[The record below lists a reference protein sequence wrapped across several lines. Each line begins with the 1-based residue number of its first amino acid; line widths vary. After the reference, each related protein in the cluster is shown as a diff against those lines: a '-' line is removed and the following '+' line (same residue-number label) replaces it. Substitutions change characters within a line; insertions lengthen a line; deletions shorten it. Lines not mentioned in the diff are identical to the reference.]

1 MTINKKGFTLTELLA
16 VIVILGIVLSL
27 VIVNVVK
34 LKNDS
39 QKEQYIADAKTFIAD
54 TKAKFKTIAY
64 EEYVREAK
72 QEDGISAQN
81 LGYKFNSS
89 IDYNLTETKIK
100 IDKDATG
107 DDYYLVKLCYN
118 DTNNSIKCL
127 GYSYDDTPQ
136 FLSELDLDSYKQD
149 IAVDKELNNE

>member
-1 MTINKKGFTLTELLA
+1 MKINKKGFTLTELLA

-27 VIVNVVK
+27 VIVNVIK
-34 LKNDS
+34 LKNNS

-54 TKAKFKTIAY
+54 TKAKFKSIAY
-64 EEYVREAK
+64 EEYVKKAK
-72 QEDGISAQN
+72 QEDGISAET
-81 LGYKFNSS
+81 LGYNFNSS
-89 IDYNLTETKIK
+89 IGYNLKETKIK
-100 IDKDATG
+100 IDTNDN
-107 DDYYLVKLCYN
+107 YLVKLCYN

-136 FLSELDLDSYKQD
+136 FISELDLNSKQD

>member
-1 MTINKKGFTLTELLA
+1 MKINKKGFTLTELLA

-27 VIVNVVK
+27 VIVNVIK
-34 LKNDS
+34 LKNNS

-54 TKAKFKTIAY
+54 TKAKFKSIAY
-64 EEYVREAK
+64 EEYVKKAK
-72 QEDGISAQN
+72 QEDGISAET
-81 LGYKFNSS
+81 LGYNFNSS
-89 IDYNLTETKIK
+89 IGYNLKETKIK

-118 DTNNSIKCL
+118 DTNNNIKCL
-127 GYSYDDTPQ
+127 EYSSNKFIKEQ
-136 FLSELDLDSYKQD
+136 DLDIKKQD

>member
-1 MTINKKGFTLTELLA
+1 MKINKKGFTLTELLA

-27 VIVNVVK
+27 VIVNVIK
-34 LKNDS
+34 LKNNS

-54 TKAKFKTIAY
+54 TKAKFKSIAY
-64 EEYVREAK
+64 EEYVKKAK
-72 QEDGISAQN
+72 EDGISAET
-81 LGYKFNSS
+81 LGYNFNSS
-89 IDYNLTETKIK
+89 IGYNLKETKIK
-100 IDKDATG
+100 IDTNDN
-107 DDYYLVKLCYN
+107 YLVKLCYN

-136 FLSELDLDSYKQD
+136 FISELDLNSKQD

>member
-1 MTINKKGFTLTELLA
+1 MKKNKKGFTLTELLA

-27 VIVNVVK
+27 VIVNVIK
-34 LKNDS
+34 LKNNS

-54 TKAKFKTIAY
+54 TKAKFKSIAY
-64 EEYVREAK
+64 EEYVKKAK
-72 QEDGISAQN
+72 EDGISAET
-81 LGYKFNSS
+81 LGYNFNSS
-89 IDYNLTETKIK
+89 IGYNLKETKIK
-100 IDKDATG
+100 IDTNDN
-107 DDYYLVKLCYN
+107 YLVKLCYN

-136 FLSELDLDSYKQD
+136 FISELDLNSKQD

>member
-1 MTINKKGFTLTELLA
+1 MKKNKKGFTLTELLA

-34 LKNDS
+34 LKNNS

-54 TKAKFKTIAY
+54 TKANFKTIAY
-64 EEYVREAK
+64 EEYEKKAR
-72 QEDGISAQN
+72 QEDGISAKN

-89 IDYNLTETKIK
+89 VDYNLTETKVK
-100 IDKDATG
+100 IDKDVANN
-107 DDYYLVKLCYN
+107 DYYLVKLCYN

-127 GYSYDDTPQ
+127 GYSYDETPQ
-136 FLSELDLDSYKQD
+136 FINELDLDSYKQD
-149 IAVDKELNNE
+149 IVVDMELNNE

>member
-1 MTINKKGFTLTELLA
+1 MKINKKGFTLTELLA

-27 VIVNVVK
+27 IIVNVIK
-34 LKNDS
+34 LKNNS

-54 TKAKFKTIAY
+54 TKAKFKSIAY
-64 EEYVREAK
+64 EEYVKKAK
-72 QEDGISAQN
+72 QEDGISAET
-81 LGYKFNSS
+81 LGYNFNSS
-89 IDYNLTETKIK
+89 IGYNLKETKIK

-118 DTNNSIKCL
+118 DTNNNIKCL
-127 GYSYDDTPQ
+127 EYSSNKFIKEQ
-136 FLSELDLDSYKQD
+136 DLDIKKQD